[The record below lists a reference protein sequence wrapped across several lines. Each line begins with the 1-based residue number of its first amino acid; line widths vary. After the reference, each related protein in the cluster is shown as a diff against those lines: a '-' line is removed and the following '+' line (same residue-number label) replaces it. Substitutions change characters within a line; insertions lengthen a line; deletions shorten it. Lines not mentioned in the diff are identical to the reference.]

1 MDWITDAT
9 DRLETLSASISEIPE
24 RLDSALCGVKSIA
37 SDSFQNGRINGLGQ
51 AIEALAGLAESV
63 PANYSEA
70 ERRARLQALIDA
82 LQAIT
87 NCIGE

>member
-9 DRLETLSASISEIPE
+9 NRLETLSASISEIPG
-24 RLDSALCGVKSIA
+24 RLDGALCGVKSIA
-37 SDSFQNGRINGLGQ
+37 SASFEGGRINGLGQ
-51 AIEALAGLAESV
+51 AIEAVAGLRESV

-82 LQAIT
+82 LQAIK